1 MSEREGKERGK
12 GRHAERAREREGRRA
27 GARRRGGEGEGGER
41 ERDQGRR
48 TTIRGECLFADVARA
63 SCATSSA
70 RGPAGP
76 SRRGASAPLSAAASW
91 RHSASWPPHGGPQP
105 RRLWRP
111 SFLTPPGRLL
121 PPLSPARPRLPVGLA
136 SPLAPR
142 VVVIGSLSIGILL
155 PRGTGSPPRA
165 PPRAPAASSATMP
178 AASCILQHDRPC
190 TVGHSGTNLPLRPL
204 LRLIYGN
211 PRPHPDTVFLRQYP
225 FSGWPVLAFCIAV
238 FIPLVMLG
246 SSGGNSEKSDV
257 DSSSLR

>member
-27 GARRRGGEGEGGER
+27 GAR
-41 ERDQGRR
+41 

-63 SCATSSA
+63 SCSTSSA

-76 SRRGASAPLSAAASW
+76 SRRGASAPLSDAASW

-111 SFLTPPGRLL
+111 FLTPPGRLL

-142 VVVIGSLSIGILL
+142 VVVIGSLSIGTLL

-178 AASCILQHDRPC
+178 AASCSLQHGRPC

-211 PRPHPDTVFLRQYP
+211 PRPHPDTVF
-225 FSGWPVLAFCIAV
+225 FCASTLSRV
-238 FIPLVMLG
+238 GP
-246 SSGGNSEKSDV
+246 SSRSVSPY
-257 DSSSLR
+257 SFL